1 MVSVH
6 DEISLGKWV
15 VLVLLISPSSCWNK
29 ELLDGVL
36 SLVCL
41 IEVEEEVGEV
51 DRVSQ
56 FPLVQLGL
64 DDMM

>member
-6 DEISLGKWV
+6 DETSLGKWV
-15 VLVLLISPSSCWNK
+15 VLVLLISPASCWNK
-29 ELLDGVL
+29 ELLNVVL
-36 SLVCL
+36 PLVCL
-41 IEVEEEVGEV
+41 IEVEEEVEEV

-56 FPLVQLGL
+56 FPLVHLGL